1 MADDSK
7 GAKRDR
13 AESRFK
19 KAQTTDQ
26 EAKGLIEAERAAI
39 RKKTER
45 LKNLRLAQEADA
57 GKAEIEKKPAAPKK
71 RKPKPRA

>member
-1 MADDSK
+1 MAEDSK

-26 EAKGLIEAERAAI
+26 EARGLIEAERAAI

-45 LKNLRLAQEADA
+45 LKSLRLAQEADA
-57 GKAEIEKKPAAPKK
+57 GKTEIDKKSPASKT
-71 RKPKPRA
+71 RKPKARA

>member
-1 MADDSK
+1 MAEDSK

-26 EAKGLIEAERAAI
+26 EARGLIEAERAAV

-57 GKAEIEKKPAAPKK
+57 VKTEIEKKPAATKK